1 MYSAPPYQC
10 LPSIW
15 WHPPLQMKYAAML
28 GDKLE
33 RHGTAVW
40 LVNTGWTGGRCAA
53 HSSTLTR
60 DRMRHA
66 TDWAIAGLRAI
77 WYRVAVPAAL
87 FTRCRSGPHA
97 LLPRFGE
104 GSRIPLE
111 YTRAVM
117 QAIHS
122 GERTSC
128 CQHTKHQLGERI
140 GGALSQ
146 LRRDEWLCLLRSA
159 VPRTRT
165 PHLQ

>member
-1 MYSAPPYQC
+1 MPQTGLSQGC
-10 LPSIW
+10 VPSGTESLC
-15 WHPPLQMKYAAML
+15 PLHCSR
-28 GDKLE
+28 G
-33 RHGTAVW
+33 
-40 LVNTGWTGGRCAA
+40 
-53 HSSTLTR
+53 
-60 DRMRHA
+60 
-66 TDWAIAGLRAI
+66 
-77 WYRVAVPAAL
+77 AAL
-87 FTRCRSGPHA
+87 APHA